1 MAQVVQC
8 PVGEEDNENNGDVGG
23 DNDNYDGTGCP
34 VGEEDN
40 DNNGDIGGDNDNYDG
55 TGFPVGEEDR
65 EGVGREPCEAFD
77 GIVDHGTSCNL
88 IWL

>member
-1 MAQVVQC
+1 MAAEMDLRGETSLEYDDGTGC
-8 PVGEEDNENNGDVGG
+8 PVGEEADDNNGDVGG

-34 VGEEDN
+34 VGEED
-40 DNNGDIGGDNDNYDG
+40 G
-55 TGFPVGEEDR
+55 

-88 IWL
+88 I

>member
-1 MAQVVQC
+1 MAAEMDLR
-8 PVGEEDNENNGDVGG
+8 GETSFEF
-23 DNDNYDGTGCP
+23 DGAGFP

-40 DNNGDIGGDNDNYDG
+40 DKNYDG
-55 TGFPVGEEDR
+55 KGCPIG

-88 IWL
+88 M